1 MHRKHPKARR
11 ATALTLLTSMFLV
24 LAAASA
30 VALHPT
36 PASAGSHLAPN
47 PVLSSRVPMPGDPN
61 TPDEGRGNGSNVRI
75 TASSS
80 SSSPARTLLDWLKGF
95 AHHYFMPSR

>member
-11 ATALTLLTSMFLV
+11 ATALTLLTSLSLV

-30 VALHPT
+30 VALHPS
-36 PASAGSHLAPN
+36 PVIASTSP
-47 PVLSSRVPMPGDPN
+47 PVSSSRTPLPGDPN
-61 TPDEGRGNGSNVRI
+61 TPDEGGRTGTVVRTTSI

-80 SSSPARTLLDWLKGF
+80 IRMFIDWVKGF
-95 AHHYFMPSR
+95 THHYFLPPR

>member
-30 VALHPT
+30 VALHST
-36 PASAGSHLAPN
+36 PASAGSSLAPT
-47 PVLSSRVPMPGDPN
+47 PVVNSRVPMPGDPN
-61 TPDEGRGNGSNVRI
+61 TPDEGSRTGSTVM
-75 TASSS
+75 TSTFPAT
-80 SSSPARTLLDWLKGF
+80 SPIRTLLDWLKGF
-95 AHHYFMPSR
+95 AHHYFLPSR